1 MTDRKYALITGA
13 SSGLGKEF
21 AIKCAQGG
29 RNVLLMAL
37 PGVNT
42 LLLAE
47 QLRIEYKVDAQAIE
61 LDMTDGNELI
71 SAMNE
76 IVERYD
82 IDMLINNAG
91 VGGTSSILD
100 TSWSKIDSII
110 QLNVR
115 STTLVTRILI
125 PHLMK
130 NGQSYIMNISSMA
143 AFSPIAY
150 KTVYPASKAFISSF
164 SLSLREELSGTGV
177 SVSVV
182 YPGPIMTNS
191 LTARRIIAQG
201 LKGKMGL
208 LPTSRIA
215 DIALK
220 GTLEKVSTIIPG
232 RINKINHFV
241 MNLLPEALRLKIIS
255 KAVKKEIQFS
265 LPA

>member
-1 MTDRKYALITGA
+1 
-13 SSGLGKEF
+13 
-21 AIKCAQGG
+21 
-29 RNVLLMAL
+29 MAL
-37 PGVNT
+37 PGGNT
-42 LLLAE
+42 HLLAQE
-47 QLRIEYKVDAQAIE
+47 LQLEYGIDAHAFE
-61 LDMTDGNELI
+61 FDMTDSAELI
-71 SAMNE
+71 STINE
-76 IVERYD
+76 VVTRYN
-82 IDMLINNAG
+82 IDLLINNAG

-100 TSWSKIDSII
+100 TSWERIDSII

-115 STTLVTRILI
+115 STTLITRILI

-130 NGQSYIMNISSMA
+130 NEQSYIMNISSMA

-208 LPTSRIA
+208 LPTSRLA
-215 DIALK
+215 DIALT
-220 GTLEKVSTIIPG
+220 GTLQGRSTIVPG
-232 RINKINHFV
+232 YMNKINHFL
-241 MNLLPEALRLKIIS
+241 MGLLPEAIRLKVIS
-255 KAVKKEIQFS
+255 GAVKKEIQFS